1 MRQAFGRVL
10 TATLGAVIALF
21 VHGAGAQT
29 FPTKPIRLIV
39 QYAPGGSADVVG
51 RLVAQKISQTLKQSV
66 IVENRAGA
74 NGMIGNE
81 YVAKADPDGY
91 TLLLGAAGALAIAP
105 NLTKKE
111 KFNPLTALAPVA
123 LVTTSSFVL
132 TVPPQIPADNL
143 NALTALLKANPG
155 KYNFGSSGIG
165 GSPHLA
171 GELYKSTTGVEIT
184 HVPYTGLGPAIVGL
198 LGGQIQLLFA
208 DVGLV
213 TPSIKA
219 GKLRAIAVTG
229 AQRSPALPTVPT
241 MIESGLPGFVAGS
254 WYGVFAPAGTPAK
267 VIDRLNIAI
276 REACDQPDV
285 RRQFAVQGLDPV
297 LIKTPAEFGAL
308 LKSDFNRW
316 SKVIHDAHITVE

>member
-1 MRQAFGRVL
+1 MRQALRRAV
-10 TATLGAVIALF
+10 TAGIGAMMAVSIHA
-21 VHGAGAQT
+21 VDAQT
-29 FPTKPIRLIV
+29 FPTKPIRLVV

-51 RLVAQKISQTLKQSV
+51 RLVAQKISQTLGQSV

-105 NLTKKE
+105 NLTTKE

-132 TVPPQIPADNL
+132 TVPPQIPASNL
-143 NALTALLKANPG
+143 QELTALLKANPG

-165 GSPHLA
+165 GSPHLT
-171 GELYKSTTGVEIT
+171 GELYKNVAGVQIT

-229 AQRSPALPTVPT
+229 ERRSPALPNVPT

-267 VIDRLNIAI
+267 VIDRLNAAI
-276 REACDQPDV
+276 REACDQADV

-297 LIKTPAEFGAL
+297 LIKTPQEFAAL
-308 LKSDFNRW
+308 LKNDFNRW
-316 SKVIHDAHITVE
+316 SKVIHEAHITVE